1 MQRIE
6 QKTGGVELNLSTFKK
21 GGVHPPEMKEYA
33 DSKSLE
39 RLPIPSELI
48 VSMSQHLG
56 APAKALKAKGEHVEK
71 GEKIAQASSFIS
83 ADVHSPVSG
92 TIKDIRKVTMA
103 NSVVCDAFVIEPDEQ
118 QPELFNKRID
128 YKDLSRE
135 KLLDEIKD
143 KGIVGLGGA
152 TFPLHVKISIP
163 AGRKVDALV
172 INGVECE
179 PYLTADHRLMLERTK
194 EILEGIMICNRI
206 VEPARTIIGIEE
218 NKKDAALALER
229 EIELRS
235 LPIEVCLLRMK
246 YPQGDEKQLIKAT
259 IGREIPS
266 GKLPLDVGAVVVNIG
281 TTHAVYEAIAYGKP
295 LYERVVTIT
304 GDCIARPCNVIAP
317 IGTKVCDL
325 VSFAGGFSNE
335 PDKLVS
341 GGPMMGFSFYDEDTP
356 IAKGTSGILAIKDRK
371 DYRKS
376 ACLNC
381 GRCVAACPIGL
392 VPTRLYSLITNA
404 RYDEA
409 MSNHLMDCKEC
420 GCCSFS
426 CPAHLD
432 LVQAMKFGK
441 RMGRKK

>member
-1 MQRIE
+1 M
-6 QKTGGVELNLSTFKK
+6 
-21 GGVHPPEMKEYA
+21 HPPERKEYA
-33 DSKSLE
+33 NSKALV
-39 RLPIPSELI
+39 RLPIPSELV

-56 APAKALKAKGEHVEK
+56 APAKPIKEKGDHVEK
-71 GEKIAQASSFIS
+71 GEKIALASSFIS

-103 NSVVCDAFVIEPDEQ
+103 NSVTCDAFVIEPDPQ
-118 QPELFNKRID
+118 QPEAFTKKVD
-128 YKDLSRE
+128 YQDYSKE
-135 KLLDEIKD
+135 KLLEEIKD

-152 TFPLHVKISIP
+152 TFPLHVKITIP

-194 EILEGIMICNRI
+194 EVLEGIMICNRI
-206 VEPARTIIGIEE
+206 LNPARTVIGIEE
-218 NKKDAALALER
+218 NKKDAALALEK

-246 YPQGDEKQLIKAT
+246 YPQGDEKQLINAT

-266 GKLPLDVGAVVVNIG
+266 GKLPLDVGAVVVNVG
-281 TTHAVYEAIAYGKP
+281 TTYAVYEALAYGKP
-295 LYERVVTIT
+295 LYERIVTVT
-304 GDCIARPCNVIAP
+304 GDCIAQPCNVIAP
-317 IGTKVCDL
+317 IGAKVKDL
-325 VSFAGGFSNE
+325 IAFAGGFSKE

-341 GGPMMGFSFYDEDTP
+341 GGPMMGFAFYDEETP
-356 IAKGTSGILAIKDRK
+356 IAKGTSGILAITDEK

-381 GRCVAACPIGL
+381 GKCVAACPIGL
-392 VPTRLYSLITNA
+392 VPTKLYSLITHA
-404 RYDEA
+404 RYEEA
-409 MSNHLMDCKEC
+409 MANHLMDCKEC

-432 LVQAMKFGK
+432 LVHAMKFGK

>member
-1 MQRIE
+1 
-6 QKTGGVELNLSTFKK
+6 
-21 GGVHPPEMKEYA
+21 VHPPERKEYA
-33 DSKSLE
+33 NSKALV
-39 RLPIPSELI
+39 RLPIPSELV

-56 APAKALKAKGEHVEK
+56 APAKPIKEKGDHVEK
-71 GEKIAQASSFIS
+71 GEKIALASSFIS

-103 NSVVCDAFVIEPDEQ
+103 NSVTCDAFVIEPDPQ
-118 QPELFNKRID
+118 QPEAFTKKVD
-128 YKDLSRE
+128 YQDYSKE
-135 KLLDEIKD
+135 KLLEEIKD

-152 TFPLHVKISIP
+152 TFPLHVKITIP

-194 EILEGIMICNRI
+194 EVLEGIMICNRI
-206 VEPARTIIGIEE
+206 LNPARTIIGIEE
-218 NKKDAALALER
+218 NKKDAALALEK

-246 YPQGDEKQLIKAT
+246 YPQGDEKQLINAT

-266 GKLPLDVGAVVVNIG
+266 GKLPLDVGAVVVNVG
-281 TTHAVYEAIAYGKP
+281 TTYAVYEALAYGKP
-295 LYERVVTIT
+295 LYERIVTVT
-304 GDCIARPCNVIAP
+304 GDCIAQPCNVIAP
-317 IGTKVCDL
+317 IGAKVKDL
-325 VSFAGGFSNE
+325 IAFAGGFSKE

-341 GGPMMGFSFYDEDTP
+341 GGPMMGFAFYDEETP
-356 IAKGTSGILAIKDRK
+356 IAKGTSGILAITDEK

-381 GRCVAACPIGL
+381 GKCVAACPIGL
-392 VPTRLYSLITNA
+392 VPTKLYSLITHA
-404 RYDEA
+404 RYEEA
-409 MSNHLMDCKEC
+409 MANHLMDCKEC

-432 LVQAMKFGK
+432 LVHAMKFGK

>member
-1 MQRIE
+1 M
-6 QKTGGVELNLSTFKK
+6 NLSTFRK
-21 GGVHPPEMKEYA
+21 GGVYPPERKEYA
-33 DSKSLE
+33 NSKALV
-39 RLPIPSELI
+39 RLPIPSELV

-56 APAKALKAKGEHVEK
+56 APAKPIKEKGDHVEK
-71 GEKIAQASSFIS
+71 GEKIALASSFIS

-103 NSVVCDAFVIEPDEQ
+103 NSVTCDAFVIELDPQ
-118 QPELFNKRID
+118 QPEAFTKKVD
-128 YKDLSRE
+128 YQDYSKE
-135 KLLDEIKD
+135 KLLEEIKD

-152 TFPLHVKISIP
+152 TFPLHVKITIP

-194 EILEGIMICNRI
+194 EVLEGIMICNRI
-206 VEPARTIIGIEE
+206 LNPARTIIGIEE
-218 NKKDAALALER
+218 NKKDAALALEK

-246 YPQGDEKQLIKAT
+246 YPQGDEKQLINAT

-266 GKLPLDVGAVVVNIG
+266 GKLPLDVGAVVVNVG
-281 TTHAVYEAIAYGKP
+281 TTYAVYEALAYGKP
-295 LYERVVTIT
+295 LYERIVTVT
-304 GDCIARPCNVIAP
+304 GDCIAQPCNVIAP
-317 IGTKVCDL
+317 IGAKVKDL
-325 VSFAGGFSNE
+325 IAFAGGFSKE

-341 GGPMMGFSFYDEDTP
+341 GGPMMGFAFYDEETP
-356 IAKGTSGILAIKDRK
+356 IAKGTSGILAITDEK

-381 GRCVAACPIGL
+381 GKCVAACPIGL
-392 VPTRLYSLITNA
+392 VPTKLYSLITHA
-404 RYDEA
+404 RYEEA
-409 MSNHLMDCKEC
+409 MANHLMDCKEC

-432 LVQAMKFGK
+432 LVHAMKFGK

>member
-1 MQRIE
+1 M
-6 QKTGGVELNLSTFKK
+6 
-21 GGVHPPEMKEYA
+21 HPPERKEYA
-33 DSKSLE
+33 NSKALV
-39 RLPIPSELI
+39 RLPIPSELV

-56 APAKALKAKGEHVEK
+56 APAKPIKEKGDHVEK
-71 GEKIAQASSFIS
+71 GEKIALASSFIS

-103 NSVVCDAFVIEPDEQ
+103 NSVTCDAFVIEPDPQ
-118 QPELFNKRID
+118 QSEAFTKKVD
-128 YKDLSRE
+128 YQDYSKE
-135 KLLDEIKD
+135 KLLEEIKD

-152 TFPLHVKISIP
+152 TFPLHVKITIP

-194 EILEGIMICNRI
+194 EVLEGIMICNRI
-206 VEPARTIIGIEE
+206 LNPARTIIGIEE
-218 NKKDAALALER
+218 NKKDAALALEK

-246 YPQGDEKQLIKAT
+246 YPQGDEKQLINAT

-266 GKLPLDVGAVVVNIG
+266 GKLPLDVGAVVVNVG
-281 TTHAVYEAIAYGKP
+281 TTYAVYEALAYGKP
-295 LYERVVTIT
+295 LYERIVTVT
-304 GDCIARPCNVIAP
+304 GDCIAQPCNVIAP
-317 IGTKVCDL
+317 IGAKVKDL
-325 VSFAGGFSNE
+325 IAFAGGFSKE

-341 GGPMMGFSFYDEDTP
+341 GGPMMGFAFYDEETP
-356 IAKGTSGILAIKDRK
+356 IAKGTSGILAITDEK

-381 GRCVAACPIGL
+381 GKCVAACPIGL
-392 VPTRLYSLITNA
+392 VPTKLYSLITHA
-404 RYDEA
+404 RYEEA
-409 MSNHLMDCKEC
+409 MANHLMDCKEC

-432 LVQAMKFGK
+432 LVHAMKFGK

>member
-1 MQRIE
+1 M
-6 QKTGGVELNLSTFKK
+6 NLSTFRK
-21 GGVHPPEMKEYA
+21 GGVHPPERKEYA
-33 DSKSLE
+33 NSKALV
-39 RLPIPSELI
+39 RLPIPSELV

-56 APAKALKAKGEHVEK
+56 APAKPIKEKGDHVEK
-71 GEKIAQASSFIS
+71 GEKIALASSFIS

-103 NSVVCDAFVIEPDEQ
+103 NSVTCDAFVIEPDPQ
-118 QPELFNKRID
+118 QPEAFTKKVD
-128 YKDLSRE
+128 YQDYSKE
-135 KLLDEIKD
+135 KLLEEIKD

-152 TFPLHVKISIP
+152 TFPLHVKITIP

-194 EILEGIMICNRI
+194 EVLEGIMICNRI
-206 VEPARTIIGIEE
+206 LNPARTIIGIEE
-218 NKKDAALALER
+218 NKKDAALALEK

-246 YPQGDEKQLIKAT
+246 YPQGDEKQLINAT

-266 GKLPLDVGAVVVNIG
+266 GKLPLDVGAVVVNVG
-281 TTHAVYEAIAYGKP
+281 TTYAVYEALAYGKP
-295 LYERVVTIT
+295 LYERIVTVT
-304 GDCIARPCNVIAP
+304 GDCIAQPCNVIAP
-317 IGTKVCDL
+317 IGANVKDL
-325 VSFAGGFSNE
+325 IAFAGGFSKE

-341 GGPMMGFSFYDEDTP
+341 GGPMMGFSFYDEETP
-356 IAKGTSGILAIKDRK
+356 IAKGTSGILAITDEK

-381 GRCVAACPIGL
+381 GKCVAACPIGL
-392 VPTRLYSLITNA
+392 VPTKLYSLITHA
-404 RYDEA
+404 RYEEA
-409 MSNHLMDCKEC
+409 MANHLMDCKEC

-432 LVQAMKFGK
+432 LVHAMKFGK

>member
-1 MQRIE
+1 M
-6 QKTGGVELNLSTFKK
+6 NLSTFRK
-21 GGVHPPEMKEYA
+21 GGVHPPERKEYA
-33 DSKSLE
+33 NSKALV
-39 RLPIPSELI
+39 RLPIPSELV

-56 APAKALKAKGEHVEK
+56 APAKPIKEKGDHVEK
-71 GEKIAQASSFIS
+71 GEKIALASSFIS

-103 NSVVCDAFVIEPDEQ
+103 NSVTCDAFVIEPDLQ
-118 QPELFNKRID
+118 QPEAFTKKVD
-128 YKDLSRE
+128 YQDYSKE
-135 KLLDEIKD
+135 KLLEEIKD

-152 TFPLHVKISIP
+152 TFPLHVKITIP

-194 EILEGIMICNRI
+194 EVLEGIMICNRI
-206 VEPARTIIGIEE
+206 LNPARTIIGIEE
-218 NKKDAALALER
+218 NKKDAALALEK

-246 YPQGDEKQLIKAT
+246 YPQGDEKQLINAT

-266 GKLPLDVGAVVVNIG
+266 GKLPLDVGAVVVNVG
-281 TTHAVYEAIAYGKP
+281 TTYAVYEALAYGKP
-295 LYERVVTIT
+295 LYERIVTVT
-304 GDCIARPCNVIAP
+304 GDCIAQPCNVIAP
-317 IGTKVCDL
+317 IGAKVKNL
-325 VSFAGGFSNE
+325 IAFAGGFSKE

-341 GGPMMGFSFYDEDTP
+341 GGPMMGFAFYDEETP
-356 IAKGTSGILAIKDRK
+356 IAKGTSGILAITDEK

-381 GRCVAACPIGL
+381 GKCVAACPIGL
-392 VPTRLYSLITNA
+392 VPTKLYSLITHA
-404 RYDEA
+404 RYEEA
-409 MSNHLMDCKEC
+409 MANHLMDCKEC

-432 LVQAMKFGK
+432 LVHAMKFGK

>member
-1 MQRIE
+1 M
-6 QKTGGVELNLSTFKK
+6 
-21 GGVHPPEMKEYA
+21 HPPERKEYA
-33 DSKSLE
+33 NSKALV
-39 RLPIPSELI
+39 RLPIPSELV

-56 APAKALKAKGEHVEK
+56 APAKPIKEKGDHVEK
-71 GEKIAQASSFIS
+71 GEKIALASSFIS

-103 NSVVCDAFVIEPDEQ
+103 NSVTCDAFVIEPDPQ
-118 QPELFNKRID
+118 QPEAFTKKVD
-128 YKDLSRE
+128 YQDYSKE
-135 KLLDEIKD
+135 NLLEEIKD

-152 TFPLHVKISIP
+152 TFPLHVKITIP

-194 EILEGIMICNRI
+194 EVLEGIMICNRI
-206 VEPARTIIGIEE
+206 LNPARTIIGIEE
-218 NKKDAALALER
+218 NKKDAALALEK

-246 YPQGDEKQLIKAT
+246 YPQGDEKQLINAT

-266 GKLPLDVGAVVVNIG
+266 GKLPLDVGAVVVNVG
-281 TTHAVYEAIAYGKP
+281 TTYAVYEALAYGKP
-295 LYERVVTIT
+295 LYERIVTVT
-304 GDCIARPCNVIAP
+304 GDCIAQPCNVIAP
-317 IGTKVCDL
+317 IGAKVKDL
-325 VSFAGGFSNE
+325 IAFAGGFSKE

-341 GGPMMGFSFYDEDTP
+341 GGPMMGFAFYDEETP
-356 IAKGTSGILAIKDRK
+356 IAKGTSGILAITDEK

-381 GRCVAACPIGL
+381 GKCVAACPIGL
-392 VPTRLYSLITNA
+392 VPTKLYSLITHA
-404 RYDEA
+404 RYEETMA
-409 MSNHLMDCKEC
+409 NHLMDCKEC

-432 LVQAMKFGK
+432 LVHAMKFGK

>member
-1 MQRIE
+1 M
-6 QKTGGVELNLSTFKK
+6 
-21 GGVHPPEMKEYA
+21 HPPERKEYA
-33 DSKSLE
+33 NSKALV
-39 RLPIPSELI
+39 RLPIPSELV

-56 APAKALKAKGEHVEK
+56 APAKPIKEKGDHVEK
-71 GEKIAQASSFIS
+71 GEKIALASSFIS

-103 NSVVCDAFVIEPDEQ
+103 NSVTCDAFVIEPDPQ
-118 QPELFNKRID
+118 QPEAFTKKVD
-128 YKDLSRE
+128 YQDYSKE
-135 KLLDEIKD
+135 KLLEEIKD

-152 TFPLHVKISIP
+152 TFPLHVKITIP

-194 EILEGIMICNRI
+194 EVLEGIMICNRI
-206 VEPARTIIGIEE
+206 LNPARTIIGIEE
-218 NKKDAALALER
+218 NKKDAALALEK

-246 YPQGDEKQLIKAT
+246 YPQGDEKQLINAT

-266 GKLPLDVGAVVVNIG
+266 GKLPLDVGAVVVNVG
-281 TTHAVYEAIAYGKP
+281 TTYAVYEALAYGKP
-295 LYERVVTIT
+295 LYERIVTVT
-304 GDCIARPCNVIAP
+304 GDCIAQPCNVIAP
-317 IGTKVCDL
+317 IGANVKDL
-325 VSFAGGFSNE
+325 IAFAGGFSKE

-341 GGPMMGFSFYDEDTP
+341 GGPMMGFSFYDEETP
-356 IAKGTSGILAIKDRK
+356 IAKGTSGILAITDEK

-381 GRCVAACPIGL
+381 GKCVAACPIGL
-392 VPTRLYSLITNA
+392 VPTKLYSLITHA
-404 RYDEA
+404 RYEEA
-409 MSNHLMDCKEC
+409 MANHLMDCKEC

-432 LVQAMKFGK
+432 LVHAMKFGK

>member
-1 MQRIE
+1 M
-6 QKTGGVELNLSTFKK
+6 
-21 GGVHPPEMKEYA
+21 HPPERKEYA
-33 DSKSLE
+33 NSKALV
-39 RLPIPSELI
+39 RLPIPSELV

-56 APAKALKAKGEHVEK
+56 APAKPIKEKGDHVEK
-71 GEKIAQASSFIS
+71 GEKIALASSFIS

-103 NSVVCDAFVIEPDEQ
+103 NSVTCDAFVIEPDPQ
-118 QPELFNKRID
+118 QHEAFTKKVD
-128 YKDLSRE
+128 YQDYSKE
-135 KLLDEIKD
+135 KLLEEIKD

-152 TFPLHVKISIP
+152 TFPLHVKITIP

-194 EILEGIMICNRI
+194 EVLEGIMICNRI
-206 VEPARTIIGIEE
+206 LNPARTIIGIEE
-218 NKKDAALALER
+218 NKKDAALALEK

-246 YPQGDEKQLIKAT
+246 YPQGDEKQLINAT

-266 GKLPLDVGAVVVNIG
+266 GKLPLDVGAVVVNVG
-281 TTHAVYEAIAYGKP
+281 TTYAVYEALAYGKP
-295 LYERVVTIT
+295 LYERIVTVT
-304 GDCIARPCNVIAP
+304 GDCIAQPCNVIAP
-317 IGTKVCDL
+317 IGAKVKDL
-325 VSFAGGFSNE
+325 IAFAGGFSKE

-341 GGPMMGFSFYDEDTP
+341 GGPMMGFAFYDEETP
-356 IAKGTSGILAIKDRK
+356 IAKGTSGILAITDEK

-381 GRCVAACPIGL
+381 GKCVAACPIGL
-392 VPTRLYSLITNA
+392 VPTKLYSLITHA
-404 RYDEA
+404 RYEEA
-409 MSNHLMDCKEC
+409 MANHLMDCKEC

-432 LVQAMKFGK
+432 LVHAMKFGK

>member
-1 MQRIE
+1 M
-6 QKTGGVELNLSTFKK
+6 
-21 GGVHPPEMKEYA
+21 HPPERKEYA
-33 DSKSLE
+33 NSKALV
-39 RLPIPSELI
+39 RLPIPSELV

-56 APAKALKAKGEHVEK
+56 APAKPIKEKGDHVEK
-71 GEKIAQASSFIS
+71 GEKIALASSFIS
-83 ADVHSPVSG
+83 ADIHSPVSG

-103 NSVVCDAFVIEPDEQ
+103 NSVICDAFVIEPDPQ
-118 QPELFNKRID
+118 QPEAFTKKVD
-128 YKDLSRE
+128 YQDYSKE
-135 KLLDEIKD
+135 KLLEEIKD

-152 TFPLHVKISIP
+152 TFPLHVKITIP

-194 EILEGIMICNRI
+194 EVLEGIMICNRI
-206 VEPARTIIGIEE
+206 LNPARTIIGIEE
-218 NKKDAALALER
+218 NKKDAALALEK

-246 YPQGDEKQLIKAT
+246 YPQGDEKQLINAT

-266 GKLPLDVGAVVVNIG
+266 GKLPLDVGAVVVNVG
-281 TTHAVYEAIAYGKP
+281 TTYAVYEALAYGKP
-295 LYERVVTIT
+295 LYERIVTVT
-304 GDCIARPCNVIAP
+304 GDCIAQPCNVIAP
-317 IGTKVCDL
+317 IGAKVKDL
-325 VSFAGGFSNE
+325 IAFAGGFSKE

-341 GGPMMGFSFYDEDTP
+341 GGPMMGFAFYDEETP
-356 IAKGTSGILAIKDRK
+356 IAKGTSGILAITDEK

-381 GRCVAACPIGL
+381 GKCVAACPIGL
-392 VPTRLYSLITNA
+392 VPTKLYSLITHA
-404 RYDEA
+404 RYEEA
-409 MSNHLMDCKEC
+409 MANHLMDCKEC

-432 LVQAMKFGK
+432 LVHAMKFGK

>member
-1 MQRIE
+1 M
-6 QKTGGVELNLSTFKK
+6 
-21 GGVHPPEMKEYA
+21 HPPERKEYA
-33 DSKSLE
+33 NSKALV
-39 RLPIPSELI
+39 RLPIPSELV

-56 APAKALKAKGEHVEK
+56 APAKPIKEKGDHVEK
-71 GEKIAQASSFIS
+71 GEKIALASSFIS

-103 NSVVCDAFVIEPDEQ
+103 NSVTCDAFVIEPDPQ
-118 QPELFNKRID
+118 QPEAFTKKVD
-128 YKDLSRE
+128 YQDYSKE
-135 KLLDEIKD
+135 KLLEEIKD

-152 TFPLHVKISIP
+152 TFPLHVKITIP

-194 EILEGIMICNRI
+194 EVLEGIMICNRI
-206 VEPARTIIGIEE
+206 LNPARTIIGIEE
-218 NKKDAALALER
+218 NKKDAALALEK

-246 YPQGDEKQLIKAT
+246 YPQGDEKQLINAT

-266 GKLPLDVGAVVVNIG
+266 GKLPLDVGAVVVNVG
-281 TTHAVYEAIAYGKP
+281 TTYAVYEALAYGKP
-295 LYERVVTIT
+295 LYERIVTVT
-304 GDCIARPCNVIAP
+304 GDCIAKPCNVIAP
-317 IGTKVCDL
+317 IGAKVKDL
-325 VSFAGGFSNE
+325 IAFAGGFSKE

-341 GGPMMGFSFYDEDTP
+341 GGPMMGFAFYDEETP
-356 IAKGTSGILAIKDRK
+356 IAKGTSGILAITDEK

-381 GRCVAACPIGL
+381 GKCVAACPIGL
-392 VPTRLYSLITNA
+392 VPTKLYSLITHA
-404 RYDEA
+404 RYEEA
-409 MSNHLMDCKEC
+409 MANHLMDCKEC

-432 LVQAMKFGK
+432 LVHAMKFGK

>member
-1 MQRIE
+1 M
-6 QKTGGVELNLSTFKK
+6 NLSTFRK
-21 GGVHPPEMKEYA
+21 GGVHPPERKECA
-33 DSKSLE
+33 NSKALV
-39 RLPIPSELI
+39 RLPIPSELV

-56 APAKALKAKGEHVEK
+56 APAKPIKEKGDHVEK
-71 GEKIAQASSFIS
+71 GEKIALASSFIS

-103 NSVVCDAFVIEPDEQ
+103 NSVTCDAFVIEPDPQ
-118 QPELFNKRID
+118 QPEAFTKKVD
-128 YKDLSRE
+128 YQDYSKE
-135 KLLDEIKD
+135 KLLEEIKD

-152 TFPLHVKISIP
+152 TFPLHVKITIP

-194 EILEGIMICNRI
+194 EVLEGIMICNRI
-206 VEPARTIIGIEE
+206 LNPARTIIGIEE
-218 NKKDAALALER
+218 NKKDAALALEK

-246 YPQGDEKQLIKAT
+246 YPQGDEKQLINAT

-266 GKLPLDVGAVVVNIG
+266 GKLPLDVGAVVVNVG
-281 TTHAVYEAIAYGKP
+281 TTYAVYEALAYGKP
-295 LYERVVTIT
+295 LYERIVPVT
-304 GDCIARPCNVIAP
+304 GDCIAKPCNVIAP
-317 IGTKVCDL
+317 IGAKVKDL
-325 VSFAGGFSNE
+325 IAFAGGFSKE

-341 GGPMMGFSFYDEDTP
+341 GGPMMGFAFYDEETP
-356 IAKGTSGILAIKDRK
+356 IAKGTSGILAITDEK

-381 GRCVAACPIGL
+381 GKCVAACPIGL
-392 VPTRLYSLITNA
+392 VPTKLYSLITHA
-404 RYDEA
+404 RYEEA
-409 MSNHLMDCKEC
+409 MANHLMDCKEC

-432 LVQAMKFGK
+432 LVHAMKFGK

>member
-1 MQRIE
+1 M
-6 QKTGGVELNLSTFKK
+6 
-21 GGVHPPEMKEYA
+21 HPPERKEYA
-33 DSKSLE
+33 NSKALV
-39 RLPIPSELI
+39 RLPIPSELV

-56 APAKALKAKGEHVEK
+56 APAKPIKEKGDHVEK
-71 GEKIAQASSFIS
+71 GEKIALASSFIS

-103 NSVVCDAFVIEPDEQ
+103 NSVTCDAFVIEPDPQ
-118 QPELFNKRID
+118 QPEAFTKKVD
-128 YKDLSRE
+128 YQDYSKE
-135 KLLDEIKD
+135 KLLEEIKD

-152 TFPLHVKISIP
+152 TFPLHVKITIP

-194 EILEGIMICNRI
+194 EVLEGIMICNRI
-206 VEPARTIIGIEE
+206 LNPARTIIGIEE
-218 NKKDAALALER
+218 NKKDAALALEK

-246 YPQGDEKQLIKAT
+246 YPQGDEKQLINAT

-266 GKLPLDVGAVVVNIG
+266 GKLPLDVGAVVVNVG
-281 TTHAVYEAIAYGKP
+281 TTYAVYEALAYGKP
-295 LYERVVTIT
+295 LYERIVTVT
-304 GDCIARPCNVIAP
+304 GDCIAKPCNVIAP
-317 IGTKVCDL
+317 IGAKVKNL
-325 VSFAGGFSNE
+325 IAFAGGFSKE

-341 GGPMMGFSFYDEDTP
+341 GGPMMGFAFYDEETP
-356 IAKGTSGILAIKDRK
+356 IAKGTSGILAITDEK

-381 GRCVAACPIGL
+381 GKCVAACPIGL
-392 VPTRLYSLITNA
+392 VPTKLYSLITHA
-404 RYDEA
+404 RYEEA
-409 MSNHLMDCKEC
+409 MANHLMDCKEC

-432 LVQAMKFGK
+432 LVHAMKFGK

>member
-1 MQRIE
+1 M
-6 QKTGGVELNLSTFKK
+6 
-21 GGVHPPEMKEYA
+21 HPPERKECA
-33 DSKSLE
+33 NSKALV
-39 RLPIPSELI
+39 RLPIPSELV

-56 APAKALKAKGEHVEK
+56 APAKPIKEKGDHVEK
-71 GEKIAQASSFIS
+71 GEKIALASSFIS

-103 NSVVCDAFVIEPDEQ
+103 NSVTCDAFVIEPDLQ
-118 QPELFNKRID
+118 QPEAFTKKVD
-128 YKDLSRE
+128 YQDYSKE
-135 KLLDEIKD
+135 KLLEEIKD

-152 TFPLHVKISIP
+152 TFPLHVKITIP

-194 EILEGIMICNRI
+194 EVLEGIMICNRI
-206 VEPARTIIGIEE
+206 LNPARTIIGIEE
-218 NKKDAALALER
+218 NKKDAALALEK

-246 YPQGDEKQLIKAT
+246 YPQGDEKQLINAT

-266 GKLPLDVGAVVVNIG
+266 GKLPLDVGAVVVNVG
-281 TTHAVYEAIAYGKP
+281 TTYAVYEALAYGKP
-295 LYERVVTIT
+295 LYERIVTVT
-304 GDCIARPCNVIAP
+304 GDCIAQPCNVIAP
-317 IGTKVCDL
+317 IGAKVKDL
-325 VSFAGGFSNE
+325 IAFAGGFSKE

-341 GGPMMGFSFYDEDTP
+341 GGPMMGFAFYDEETP
-356 IAKGTSGILAIKDRK
+356 IAKGTSGILAITDEK

-381 GRCVAACPIGL
+381 GKCVAACPIGL
-392 VPTRLYSLITNA
+392 VPTKLYSLITHA
-404 RYDEA
+404 RYEEA
-409 MSNHLMDCKEC
+409 MANHLMDCKEC

-432 LVQAMKFGK
+432 LVHAMKFGK

>member
-1 MQRIE
+1 M
-6 QKTGGVELNLSTFKK
+6 
-21 GGVHPPEMKEYA
+21 HPPERKEYA
-33 DSKSLE
+33 NSKALV
-39 RLPIPSELI
+39 RLPIPSELV

-56 APAKALKAKGEHVEK
+56 APAKPIKEKGDHVEK
-71 GEKIAQASSFIS
+71 GEKIALASSFIS

-103 NSVVCDAFVIEPDEQ
+103 NSVTCDAFVIEPDPQ
-118 QPELFNKRID
+118 QPEAFTKKVD
-128 YKDLSRE
+128 YQDYSKE
-135 KLLDEIKD
+135 KLLEEIKD

-152 TFPLHVKISIP
+152 TFPLHVKITIP

-194 EILEGIMICNRI
+194 EVLEGIMICNRI
-206 VEPARTIIGIEE
+206 LNPARTIIGIEE
-218 NKKDAALALER
+218 NKKDAALALEK

-235 LPIEVCLLRMK
+235 LTIEVCLLRMK
-246 YPQGDEKQLIKAT
+246 YPQGDEKQLINAT

-266 GKLPLDVGAVVVNIG
+266 GKLPLDVGAVVVNVG
-281 TTHAVYEAIAYGKP
+281 TTYAVYEALAYGKP
-295 LYERVVTIT
+295 LYERIVTVT
-304 GDCIARPCNVIAP
+304 GDCIAQPCNVIAP
-317 IGTKVCDL
+317 IGAKVKDL
-325 VSFAGGFSNE
+325 IAFAGGFSKE

-341 GGPMMGFSFYDEDTP
+341 GGPMMGFAFYDEETP
-356 IAKGTSGILAIKDRK
+356 IAKGTSGILAITDEK

-381 GRCVAACPIGL
+381 GKCVAACPIGL
-392 VPTRLYSLITNA
+392 VPTKLYSLITHA
-404 RYDEA
+404 RYEEA
-409 MSNHLMDCKEC
+409 MANHLMDCKEC

-432 LVQAMKFGK
+432 LVHAMKFGK

>member
-1 MQRIE
+1 M
-6 QKTGGVELNLSTFKK
+6 NLSTFRK
-21 GGVHPPEMKEYA
+21 GGVHPPERKEYA
-33 DSKSLE
+33 NSKALV
-39 RLPIPSELI
+39 RLPIPSELV

-56 APAKALKAKGEHVEK
+56 APAKPIKEKGDHVEK
-71 GEKIAQASSFIS
+71 GEKIALASSFIS

-103 NSVVCDAFVIEPDEQ
+103 NSVTCDAFVIEPDPQ
-118 QPELFNKRID
+118 QPEAFTKKVD
-128 YKDLSRE
+128 YQDYSKE
-135 KLLDEIKD
+135 KLLEEIKD

-152 TFPLHVKISIP
+152 TFPLHVKITIP

-194 EILEGIMICNRI
+194 EVLEGIMICNRI
-206 VEPARTIIGIEE
+206 LNPARTIIGIEE
-218 NKKDAALALER
+218 NKKDAALALEK

-246 YPQGDEKQLIKAT
+246 YPQGDEKQLINAT

-266 GKLPLDVGAVVVNIG
+266 GKLPLDVGAVVVNVG
-281 TTHAVYEAIAYGKP
+281 TTYAVYEALAYGKP
-295 LYERVVTIT
+295 LYERIVTVT
-304 GDCIARPCNVIAP
+304 GDCIAQPCNVIAP
-317 IGTKVCDL
+317 IGAKVKDL
-325 VSFAGGFSNE
+325 IAFAGGFSKE

-341 GGPMMGFSFYDEDTP
+341 GGPMMGFSFYDEETP
-356 IAKGTSGILAIKDRK
+356 IAKGTSGILAITDEK

-381 GRCVAACPIGL
+381 GKCVAACPIGL
-392 VPTRLYSLITNA
+392 VPTKLYSLITHA
-404 RYDEA
+404 RYEEA
-409 MSNHLMDCKEC
+409 MANHLMDCKEC

-432 LVQAMKFGK
+432 LVHAMKFGK

>member
-1 MQRIE
+1 M
-6 QKTGGVELNLSTFKK
+6 
-21 GGVHPPEMKEYA
+21 HPPERKEYA
-33 DSKSLE
+33 NSKALV
-39 RLPIPSELI
+39 RLPIPSELV

-56 APAKALKAKGEHVEK
+56 APAKPIKEKGDHVEK
-71 GEKIAQASSFIS
+71 GEKIALASSFIS

-103 NSVVCDAFVIEPDEQ
+103 NSVTCDAFVIEPDPQ
-118 QPELFNKRID
+118 QPEAFTKKVD
-128 YKDLSRE
+128 YQDYSKE
-135 KLLDEIKD
+135 KLLEEIKD

-152 TFPLHVKISIP
+152 TFPLHVKITIP

-194 EILEGIMICNRI
+194 EVLEGIMICNRI
-206 VEPARTIIGIEE
+206 LNPARTIIGIEE
-218 NKKDAALALER
+218 NKKDAALVLEK

-246 YPQGDEKQLIKAT
+246 YPQGDEKQLINAT

-266 GKLPLDVGAVVVNIG
+266 GKLPLDVGAVVVNVG
-281 TTHAVYEAIAYGKP
+281 TTYAVYEALAYGKP
-295 LYERVVTIT
+295 LYERIVTVT
-304 GDCIARPCNVIAP
+304 GDCIAQPCNVIAP
-317 IGTKVCDL
+317 IGAKVKNL
-325 VSFAGGFSNE
+325 IAFAGGFSKE

-341 GGPMMGFSFYDEDTP
+341 GGPMMGFAFYDEETP
-356 IAKGTSGILAIKDRK
+356 IAKGTSGILAITDEK

-381 GRCVAACPIGL
+381 GKCVAACPIGL
-392 VPTRLYSLITNA
+392 VPTKLYSLITHA
-404 RYDEA
+404 RYEEA
-409 MSNHLMDCKEC
+409 MANHLMDCKEC

-432 LVQAMKFGK
+432 LVHAMKFGK

>member
-1 MQRIE
+1 M
-6 QKTGGVELNLSTFKK
+6 NLSTFRK
-21 GGVHPPEMKEYA
+21 GGVHPPERKEYA
-33 DSKSLE
+33 NSKALV
-39 RLPIPSELI
+39 RPPIPSELV

-56 APAKALKAKGEHVEK
+56 APAKPIKEKGDHVEK
-71 GEKIAQASSFIS
+71 GEKIALASSFIS

-103 NSVVCDAFVIEPDEQ
+103 NSVTCDAFVIEPDPQ
-118 QPELFNKRID
+118 QPEAFTKKVD
-128 YKDLSRE
+128 YQDYSKE
-135 KLLDEIKD
+135 KLLEEIKD

-152 TFPLHVKISIP
+152 TFPLHVKITIP

-194 EILEGIMICNRI
+194 EVLEGIMICNRI
-206 VEPARTIIGIEE
+206 LNPARTIIGIEE
-218 NKKDAALALER
+218 NKKDAALALEK

-246 YPQGDEKQLIKAT
+246 YPQGDEKQLINAP

-266 GKLPLDVGAVVVNIG
+266 GKLPLDVGAVVVNVG
-281 TTHAVYEAIAYGKP
+281 TTYAVYEALAYGKP
-295 LYERVVTIT
+295 LYERIVTVT
-304 GDCIARPCNVIAP
+304 GDCIAQPCNVIAP
-317 IGTKVCDL
+317 IGAKVKDL
-325 VSFAGGFSNE
+325 IAFAGGFSKE

-341 GGPMMGFSFYDEDTP
+341 GGPMMGFAFYDEETP
-356 IAKGTSGILAIKDRK
+356 IAKGTSGILAITDEK

-381 GRCVAACPIGL
+381 GKCVAACPIGL
-392 VPTRLYSLITNA
+392 VPTKLYSLITHA
-404 RYDEA
+404 RYEEA
-409 MSNHLMDCKEC
+409 MANHLMDCKEC

-432 LVQAMKFGK
+432 LVPAMKFGK
-441 RMGRKK
+441 RLGRKK

>member
-1 MQRIE
+1 M
-6 QKTGGVELNLSTFKK
+6 
-21 GGVHPPEMKEYA
+21 HPPERKEYA
-33 DSKSLE
+33 NSKALV
-39 RLPIPSELI
+39 RLPIPSELV

-56 APAKALKAKGEHVEK
+56 APAKPIKEKGDHVEK
-71 GEKIAQASSFIS
+71 GEKIALASSFIS

-103 NSVVCDAFVIEPDEQ
+103 NSVTCDAFVIEPDPQ
-118 QPELFNKRID
+118 QPEAFTKKVD
-128 YKDLSRE
+128 YQDYSKE
-135 KLLDEIKD
+135 KLLEEIKD

-152 TFPLHVKISIP
+152 TFPLHVKITIP

-194 EILEGIMICNRI
+194 EVLEGIMICNRI
-206 VEPARTIIGIEE
+206 LNPARTIIGIEE
-218 NKKDAALALER
+218 NKKDAALALEK

-246 YPQGDEKQLIKAT
+246 YPQGDEKQLINAT

-266 GKLPLDVGAVVVNIG
+266 GKLPLDVGAVVVNVG
-281 TTHAVYEAIAYGKP
+281 TTYAVYEALAYGKP
-295 LYERVVTIT
+295 LYERIVTVT
-304 GDCIARPCNVIAP
+304 GDCIAQPCNVIAP
-317 IGTKVCDL
+317 IGAKVKDL
-325 VSFAGGFSNE
+325 IAFAGGFSKE

-341 GGPMMGFSFYDEDTP
+341 GGPMMGFAFYDEETP
-356 IAKGTSGILAIKDRK
+356 IAKGTSGILAITDEK

-381 GRCVAACPIGL
+381 GKCVAACPIGL
-392 VPTRLYSLITNA
+392 VPTNLYSLITHA
-404 RYDEA
+404 RYEEA
-409 MSNHLMDCKEC
+409 MANHLMDCKEC

-432 LVQAMKFGK
+432 LVHAMKFGK

>member
-1 MQRIE
+1 M
-6 QKTGGVELNLSTFKK
+6 
-21 GGVHPPEMKEYA
+21 HPPERKEYA
-33 DSKSLE
+33 NSKALV
-39 RLPIPSELI
+39 RLPIPSELV

-56 APAKALKAKGEHVEK
+56 APAKPIKEKGDHVEK
-71 GEKIAQASSFIS
+71 GEKIALASSFIS

-103 NSVVCDAFVIEPDEQ
+103 NSVTCDAFVIEPDPQ
-118 QPELFNKRID
+118 QPEAFTKKVD
-128 YKDLSRE
+128 YQDYSKE
-135 KLLDEIKD
+135 KLLEEIKD

-152 TFPLHVKISIP
+152 TFPLHVKITIP

-194 EILEGIMICNRI
+194 EVLEGIMICNRI
-206 VEPARTIIGIEE
+206 LNPARTIIGIEE
-218 NKKDAALALER
+218 NKKDAALALEK

-246 YPQGDEKQLIKAT
+246 YPQGDEKQLINAT

-266 GKLPLDVGAVVVNIG
+266 GKLPLDVGAVVVNVG
-281 TTHAVYEAIAYGKP
+281 TTYAVYEALAYGKP
-295 LYERVVTIT
+295 LYERIVTVT
-304 GDCIARPCNVIAP
+304 GDCIAQPCNVIAP
-317 IGTKVCDL
+317 IGAKVKDL
-325 VSFAGGFSNE
+325 IAFAGGFSKE

-341 GGPMMGFSFYDEDTP
+341 GGPMMGFSFYDEETP
-356 IAKGTSGILAIKDRK
+356 IAKGTSGILAITDEK

-381 GRCVAACPIGL
+381 GKCVAACPIGL
-392 VPTRLYSLITNA
+392 VPTKLYSLITHA
-404 RYDEA
+404 RYEEA
-409 MSNHLMDCKEC
+409 MANHLMDCKEC

-432 LVQAMKFGK
+432 LVHAMKFGK

>member
-1 MQRIE
+1 M
-6 QKTGGVELNLSTFKK
+6 
-21 GGVHPPEMKEYA
+21 HPPERKEYA
-33 DSKSLE
+33 NSKALV
-39 RLPIPSELI
+39 RLPIPSELV

-56 APAKALKAKGEHVEK
+56 APAKPIKEKGDHVEK
-71 GEKIAQASSFIS
+71 GEKIALASSFIS

-103 NSVVCDAFVIEPDEQ
+103 NSVTCDAFVIEPDPQ
-118 QPELFNKRID
+118 QPEAFTKKVD
-128 YKDLSRE
+128 YQDYSKE
-135 KLLDEIKD
+135 KLLEEIKD

-152 TFPLHVKISIP
+152 TFPLHVKITIP

-194 EILEGIMICNRI
+194 EVLEGIMICNRI
-206 VEPARTIIGIEE
+206 LNPARTIIGIEE
-218 NKKDAALALER
+218 NKKDAALALEK

-246 YPQGDEKQLIKAT
+246 YPQGDEKQLINAT

-266 GKLPLDVGAVVVNIG
+266 GKLPLDVGAVVVNVG
-281 TTHAVYEAIAYGKP
+281 TTYAVYEALAYGKP
-295 LYERVVTIT
+295 LYERIVTVT
-304 GDCIARPCNVIAP
+304 GDCIAQPRNVIAP
-317 IGTKVCDL
+317 IGAKVKDL
-325 VSFAGGFSNE
+325 IAFAGGFSKE

-341 GGPMMGFSFYDEDTP
+341 GGPMMGFAFYDEETP
-356 IAKGTSGILAIKDRK
+356 IAKGTSGILAITDEK

-381 GRCVAACPIGL
+381 GKCVAACPIGL
-392 VPTRLYSLITNA
+392 VPTKLYSLITHA
-404 RYDEA
+404 RYEEA
-409 MSNHLMDCKEC
+409 MANHLMDCKEC

-432 LVQAMKFGK
+432 LVHAMKFGK

>member
-1 MQRIE
+1 M
-6 QKTGGVELNLSTFKK
+6 
-21 GGVHPPEMKEYA
+21 HPPERKEYA
-33 DSKSLE
+33 NSKALV
-39 RLPIPSELI
+39 RLPIPSELV

-56 APAKALKAKGEHVEK
+56 APAKPIKEKGDHVEK
-71 GEKIAQASSFIS
+71 GEKIALASSFIS

-103 NSVVCDAFVIEPDEQ
+103 NSVTCDAFVIEPDPQ
-118 QPELFNKRID
+118 QPEAFTKKVD
-128 YKDLSRE
+128 YQDYSKE
-135 KLLDEIKD
+135 KLLEEIKD

-152 TFPLHVKISIP
+152 TFPLHVKITIP

-194 EILEGIMICNRI
+194 EVLEGIMICNRI
-206 VEPARTIIGIEE
+206 LNPARTIIGIED
-218 NKKDAALALER
+218 NKKDAALALEK

-246 YPQGDEKQLIKAT
+246 YPQGDEKQLINAT

-266 GKLPLDVGAVVVNIG
+266 GKLPLDVGAVVVNVG
-281 TTHAVYEAIAYGKP
+281 TTSAVYAALAYGKP
-295 LYERVVTIT
+295 LYERIVTVT
-304 GDCIARPCNVIAP
+304 GDCIAQPCNVIAP
-317 IGTKVCDL
+317 KGAKVKDL
-325 VSFAGGFSNE
+325 IAFAGGFSKE

-341 GGPMMGFSFYDEDTP
+341 GGPMMGFAFYDEETP
-356 IAKGTSGILAIKDRK
+356 IAKGTSGILAITDEK

-381 GRCVAACPIGL
+381 GKCVAACPIGL
-392 VPTRLYSLITNA
+392 VPTKLYSLITHA
-404 RYDEA
+404 RYEEA
-409 MSNHLMDCKEC
+409 MANHLMDCKEC

-432 LVQAMKFGK
+432 LVHAMKFGK

>member
-1 MQRIE
+1 M
-6 QKTGGVELNLSTFKK
+6 
-21 GGVHPPEMKEYA
+21 HPPERKEYA
-33 DSKSLE
+33 NSKALV
-39 RLPIPSELI
+39 RLPIPSELV

-56 APAKALKAKGEHVEK
+56 APAKPIKEKGDHVEK
-71 GEKIAQASSFIS
+71 GEKIALASSFIS

-103 NSVVCDAFVIEPDEQ
+103 NSVTCDAFVIEPDPQ
-118 QPELFNKRID
+118 KPEAFTKKVD
-128 YKDLSRE
+128 YQDYSKE
-135 KLLDEIKD
+135 KLLEEIKD

-152 TFPLHVKISIP
+152 TFPLHVKITIP

-194 EILEGIMICNRI
+194 EVLEGIMICNRI
-206 VEPARTIIGIEE
+206 LNPARTIIGIEE

-246 YPQGDEKQLIKAT
+246 YPQGDEKQLINAT

-266 GKLPLDVGAVVVNIG
+266 GKLPLDVGAVVVNVG
-281 TTHAVYEAIAYGKP
+281 TTYAVYEALAYGKP
-295 LYERVVTIT
+295 LYERIVTVT
-304 GDCIARPCNVIAP
+304 GDCIAQPCNVIAP
-317 IGTKVCDL
+317 IGAKVKDL
-325 VSFAGGFSNE
+325 IAFAGGFSKE

-341 GGPMMGFSFYDEDTP
+341 GGPMMGFAFYDEETP
-356 IAKGTSGILAIKDRK
+356 IAKGTSGILAITDEK

-381 GRCVAACPIGL
+381 GKCVAACPIGL
-392 VPTRLYSLITNA
+392 VPTKLYSLITHA
-404 RYDEA
+404 RYEEA
-409 MSNHLMDCKEC
+409 MANHLMDCKEC

-432 LVQAMKFGK
+432 LVHAMKFGK

>member
-1 MQRIE
+1 M
-6 QKTGGVELNLSTFKK
+6 
-21 GGVHPPEMKEYA
+21 HPPERKEYA
-33 DSKSLE
+33 NSKALV
-39 RLPIPSELI
+39 RLPIPSELV

-56 APAKALKAKGEHVEK
+56 APAKPIKEKGDHVEK
-71 GEKIAQASSFIS
+71 GEKIALASSFIS

-103 NSVVCDAFVIEPDEQ
+103 NSVTCDAFVIEPDPQ
-118 QPELFNKRID
+118 QPEAFTKKVD
-128 YKDLSRE
+128 YQDYSKE
-135 KLLDEIKD
+135 KLLEEIKD

-152 TFPLHVKISIP
+152 TFPLHVKITIP

-194 EILEGIMICNRI
+194 EVLEGIMICNRI
-206 VEPARTIIGIEE
+206 LNPARTIIGIEE
-218 NKKDAALALER
+218 NKKDAALALEK

-246 YPQGDEKQLIKAT
+246 YPQGDEKQLINAT

-266 GKLPLDVGAVVVNIG
+266 GKLPLDVGAVVVNVG
-281 TTHAVYEAIAYGKP
+281 TTYAVYEALAYGKP
-295 LYERVVTIT
+295 LYERIVTVT
-304 GDCIARPCNVIAP
+304 GDCIAQPCNVIAP
-317 IGTKVCDL
+317 IGAKVKDFIA
-325 VSFAGGFSNE
+325 FAGGFSKE

-341 GGPMMGFSFYDEDTP
+341 GGPMMGFAFYDEETP
-356 IAKGTSGILAIKDRK
+356 IAKGTSGILAITDEK

-381 GRCVAACPIGL
+381 GKCVAACPIGL
-392 VPTRLYSLITNA
+392 VPTKLYSLITHA
-404 RYDEA
+404 RYEEA
-409 MSNHLMDCKEC
+409 MANHLMDCKEC

-432 LVQAMKFGK
+432 LVHAMKFGK

>member
-1 MQRIE
+1 M
-6 QKTGGVELNLSTFKK
+6 
-21 GGVHPPEMKEYA
+21 HPPERKEYA
-33 DSKSLE
+33 NSKALV
-39 RLPIPSELI
+39 RLPIPSELV

-56 APAKALKAKGEHVEK
+56 APAKPIKEKGDHVEK
-71 GEKIAQASSFIS
+71 GEKIALASSFIS

-103 NSVVCDAFVIEPDEQ
+103 NSVTCDAFVIEPDPQ
-118 QPELFNKRID
+118 HPEAFTKKVD
-128 YKDLSRE
+128 YQDYSKE
-135 KLLDEIKD
+135 KLLEEIKD

-152 TFPLHVKISIP
+152 TFPLHVKITIP

-194 EILEGIMICNRI
+194 EVLEGIMICNRI
-206 VEPARTIIGIEE
+206 LNPARTIIGIEE
-218 NKKDAALALER
+218 NKKDAALALEK

-246 YPQGDEKQLIKAT
+246 YPQGDEKQLINAT

-266 GKLPLDVGAVVVNIG
+266 GKLPLDVGAVVVNVG
-281 TTHAVYEAIAYGKP
+281 TTYAVYEALAYGKP
-295 LYERVVTIT
+295 LYERIVTVT
-304 GDCIARPCNVIAP
+304 GDCIAQPCNVIAP
-317 IGTKVCDL
+317 IGAKVKDL
-325 VSFAGGFSNE
+325 IAFAGGFSKE

-341 GGPMMGFSFYDEDTP
+341 GGPMMGFAFYDEETP
-356 IAKGTSGILAIKDRK
+356 IAKGTSGILAITDEK

-381 GRCVAACPIGL
+381 GKCVAACPIGL
-392 VPTRLYSLITNA
+392 VPTKLYSLITHA
-404 RYDEA
+404 RYEEA
-409 MSNHLMDCKEC
+409 MANHLMDCKEC

-432 LVQAMKFGK
+432 LVHAMKFGK

>member
-1 MQRIE
+1 M
-6 QKTGGVELNLSTFKK
+6 
-21 GGVHPPEMKEYA
+21 HPPERKEYA
-33 DSKSLE
+33 NSKALV
-39 RLPIPSELI
+39 RLPIPSELV

-56 APAKALKAKGEHVEK
+56 APAKPIKEKGDHVEK
-71 GEKIAQASSFIS
+71 GEKIALASSFIS

-103 NSVVCDAFVIEPDEQ
+103 NSVTCDAFVIEPDPQ
-118 QPELFNKRID
+118 QPEAFTKKVD
-128 YKDLSRE
+128 YQDYSKE
-135 KLLDEIKD
+135 KLLEEIKD

-152 TFPLHVKISIP
+152 TFPLHVKITIP

-194 EILEGIMICNRI
+194 EVLEGIMICNRI
-206 VEPARTIIGIEE
+206 LNPARTIIGIEE
-218 NKKDAALALER
+218 NKKDAALALEK

-246 YPQGDEKQLIKAT
+246 YPQGDEKQLINAT

-266 GKLPLDVGAVVVNIG
+266 GKLPLDVGAVVVNVG
-281 TTHAVYEAIAYGKP
+281 TTYAVYEALAYGKP
-295 LYERVVTIT
+295 LYERIVTVT
-304 GDCIARPCNVIAP
+304 GDCIAQPCNVIAP
-317 IGTKVCDL
+317 IGAKVKDL
-325 VSFAGGFSNE
+325 ISFAGGFSKE

-341 GGPMMGFSFYDEDTP
+341 GGPMMGFAFYDEETP
-356 IAKGTSGILAIKDRK
+356 IAKGTSGILAITDEK

-381 GRCVAACPIGL
+381 GKCVAACPIGL
-392 VPTRLYSLITNA
+392 VPTKLYSLITHA
-404 RYDEA
+404 RYEEA
-409 MSNHLMDCKEC
+409 MANHLMDCKEC

-432 LVQAMKFGK
+432 LVHAMKFGK

>member
-1 MQRIE
+1 M
-6 QKTGGVELNLSTFKK
+6 
-21 GGVHPPEMKEYA
+21 HPPERKEYA
-33 DSKSLE
+33 NSKALV
-39 RLPIPSELI
+39 RLPIPSELV

-56 APAKALKAKGEHVEK
+56 APAKPIKEKGDHVEK
-71 GEKIAQASSFIS
+71 GEKIALASSFIS

-103 NSVVCDAFVIEPDEQ
+103 NSVTCDAFVIEPDPQ
-118 QPELFNKRID
+118 QPEAFTKKVD
-128 YKDLSRE
+128 YQDYSKE
-135 KLLDEIKD
+135 KLLEEIKD

-152 TFPLHVKISIP
+152 TFPLHVKITIP

-194 EILEGIMICNRI
+194 GVLEGIMICNRI
-206 VEPARTIIGIEE
+206 LNPARTIIGIEE
-218 NKKDAALALER
+218 NKKDAALALEK

-246 YPQGDEKQLIKAT
+246 YPQGDEKQLINAT

-266 GKLPLDVGAVVVNIG
+266 GKLPLDVGAVVVNVG
-281 TTHAVYEAIAYGKP
+281 TTYAVYEALAYGKP
-295 LYERVVTIT
+295 LYERIVTVT
-304 GDCIARPCNVIAP
+304 GDCIAQPCNVIAP
-317 IGTKVCDL
+317 IGAKVKDL
-325 VSFAGGFSNE
+325 IAFAGGFSKE

-341 GGPMMGFSFYDEDTP
+341 GGPMMGFAFYDEETP
-356 IAKGTSGILAIKDRK
+356 IAKGTSGILAITDEK

-381 GRCVAACPIGL
+381 GKCVAACPIGL
-392 VPTRLYSLITNA
+392 VPTKLYSLITHA
-404 RYDEA
+404 RYEEA
-409 MSNHLMDCKEC
+409 MANHLIDCKEC

-432 LVQAMKFGK
+432 LVHAMKFGK

>member
-1 MQRIE
+1 M
-6 QKTGGVELNLSTFKK
+6 
-21 GGVHPPEMKEYA
+21 HPPERKEYA
-33 DSKSLE
+33 NSKALV
-39 RLPIPSELI
+39 RLPIPSELV

-56 APAKALKAKGEHVEK
+56 APAKPIKEKGAHVEK
-71 GEKIAQASSFIS
+71 GEKIALASSFIS

-103 NSVVCDAFVIEPDEQ
+103 NSVTCDAFVIEPDPQ
-118 QPELFNKRID
+118 QPEAFTKKVD
-128 YKDLSRE
+128 YQDYSKE
-135 KLLDEIKD
+135 KLLEEIKD

-152 TFPLHVKISIP
+152 TFPLHVKITIP

-194 EILEGIMICNRI
+194 EVLEGIMICNRI
-206 VEPARTIIGIEE
+206 LNPARTIIGIEE
-218 NKKDAALALER
+218 NKKDAALALEK

-246 YPQGDEKQLIKAT
+246 YPQGDEKQLINAT

-266 GKLPLDVGAVVVNIG
+266 GKLPLDVGAVVVNVG
-281 TTHAVYEAIAYGKP
+281 TTYAVYEALAYGKP
-295 LYERVVTIT
+295 LYERIVTVT
-304 GDCIARPCNVIAP
+304 GDCIAQPCNVIAP
-317 IGTKVCDL
+317 IGAKVKDL
-325 VSFAGGFSNE
+325 IAFAGGFSKE

-341 GGPMMGFSFYDEDTP
+341 GGPMMGFAFYDEETP
-356 IAKGTSGILAIKDRK
+356 IAKGTSGILAITDEK

-381 GRCVAACPIGL
+381 GKCVAACPIGL
-392 VPTRLYSLITNA
+392 VPTKLYSLITHA
-404 RYDEA
+404 RYEEA
-409 MSNHLMDCKEC
+409 MANHLMDCKEC

-432 LVQAMKFGK
+432 LVHAMKFGK

>member
-1 MQRIE
+1 M
-6 QKTGGVELNLSTFKK
+6 
-21 GGVHPPEMKEYA
+21 HPPERKEYA
-33 DSKSLE
+33 NSKALV
-39 RLPIPSELI
+39 RLPIPSELV

-56 APAKALKAKGEHVEK
+56 APAKPIKEKGDHVEK
-71 GEKIAQASSFIS
+71 GEKIALASSFIS

-103 NSVVCDAFVIEPDEQ
+103 NSVTCDAFVIEPDPQ
-118 QPELFNKRID
+118 QPEAFTKKVD
-128 YKDLSRE
+128 YQDYSKE
-135 KLLDEIKD
+135 KLLEEIKD

-152 TFPLHVKISIP
+152 TFPLHVKITIP

-194 EILEGIMICNRI
+194 EVLEGIMICNRI
-206 VEPARTIIGIEE
+206 LNPARTIIGIEE
-218 NKKDAALALER
+218 NKKDAALALEK

-246 YPQGDEKQLIKAT
+246 YPQGDEKQLINAT

-266 GKLPLDVGAVVVNIG
+266 GKLPLDVGAVVVNVG
-281 TTHAVYEAIAYGKP
+281 TTYAVYEALAYGKP
-295 LYERVVTIT
+295 LYERIVTVT
-304 GDCIARPCNVIAP
+304 GDCIAQPCNVIAP
-317 IGTKVCDL
+317 IGAKVKDL
-325 VSFAGGFSNE
+325 ISFAGGFSKE

-341 GGPMMGFSFYDEDTP
+341 GGPMMGFAFYDEETP
-356 IAKGTSGILAIKDRK
+356 IAKGTSGILAITDEK

-381 GRCVAACPIGL
+381 GKCVAACPIGL
-392 VPTRLYSLITNA
+392 VPTKLYSLITHA
-404 RYDEA
+404 RYEEA
-409 MSNHLMDCKEC
+409 MDNHLMDCKEC

-432 LVQAMKFGK
+432 LVHAMKFGK

>member
-1 MQRIE
+1 M
-6 QKTGGVELNLSTFKK
+6 NLSTFRK
-21 GGVHPPEMKEYA
+21 GGVHPPERKEYA
-33 DSKSLE
+33 NSKALV
-39 RLPIPSELI
+39 RLPIPSELV

-56 APAKALKAKGEHVEK
+56 APAKPIKEKGDHVEK
-71 GEKIAQASSFIS
+71 GEKIALASSFIS

-103 NSVVCDAFVIEPDEQ
+103 NSVTCDAFVIEPDPQ
-118 QPELFNKRID
+118 QPEAFTKKVD
-128 YKDLSRE
+128 YQDYSKE
-135 KLLDEIKD
+135 KLLEEIKD

-152 TFPLHVKISIP
+152 TFPLHVKITIP

-194 EILEGIMICNRI
+194 EVLEGIMICNRI
-206 VEPARTIIGIEE
+206 LNPARTIIGIEE
-218 NKKDAALALER
+218 NKKDAALALEK

-246 YPQGDEKQLIKAT
+246 YPQGDEKQLINAT

-266 GKLPLDVGAVVVNIG
+266 GKLPLDVGAVVVNVG
-281 TTHAVYEAIAYGKP
+281 TTYAVYEALAYGKP
-295 LYERVVTIT
+295 LYERIVTVT
-304 GDCIARPCNVIAP
+304 GDCIAQPCNVIAP
-317 IGTKVCDL
+317 IGAKVKDL
-325 VSFAGGFSNE
+325 IAFAGGFSKE

-341 GGPMMGFSFYDEDTP
+341 GGPMMGFAFYDEETP
-356 IAKGTSGILAIKDRK
+356 IAKGTSGILAITDEK

-381 GRCVAACPIGL
+381 GKCVATCPIGL
-392 VPTRLYSLITNA
+392 VPTKLYSLITHA
-404 RYDEA
+404 RYEEA
-409 MSNHLMDCKEC
+409 MANHLMDCKEC

-432 LVQAMKFGK
+432 LVHAMKFGK

>member
-1 MQRIE
+1 M
-6 QKTGGVELNLSTFKK
+6 
-21 GGVHPPEMKEYA
+21 HPPERKEYA
-33 DSKSLE
+33 NSKALV
-39 RLPIPSELI
+39 RPPIPSELV

-56 APAKALKAKGEHVEK
+56 APAKPIKEKGDHVEK
-71 GEKIAQASSFIS
+71 GEKIALASSFIS

-103 NSVVCDAFVIEPDEQ
+103 NSVTCDAFVIEPDPQ
-118 QPELFNKRID
+118 QPKAFTKKVD
-128 YKDLSRE
+128 YQDYSKE
-135 KLLDEIKD
+135 KLLEEIKD

-152 TFPLHVKISIP
+152 TFPLHVKITIP

-194 EILEGIMICNRI
+194 EVLEGIMICNRI
-206 VEPARTIIGIEE
+206 LNPARTIIGIEE
-218 NKKDAALALER
+218 NKKDAALALEK

-246 YPQGDEKQLIKAT
+246 YPQGDEKQLINAT

-266 GKLPLDVGAVVVNIG
+266 GKLPLDVGAVVVNVG
-281 TTHAVYEAIAYGKP
+281 TTYAVYEALAYGKP
-295 LYERVVTIT
+295 LYERIVTVT
-304 GDCIARPCNVIAP
+304 GDCIAQPCNVIAP
-317 IGTKVCDL
+317 IGAKVKDL
-325 VSFAGGFSNE
+325 IAFAGGFSKE

-341 GGPMMGFSFYDEDTP
+341 GGPMMGFAFYDEETP
-356 IAKGTSGILAIKDRK
+356 IAKGTSGILAITDEK

-381 GRCVAACPIGL
+381 GKCVAACPIGL
-392 VPTRLYSLITNA
+392 VPTKLYSLITHA
-404 RYDEA
+404 RYEEA
-409 MSNHLMDCKEC
+409 MANHLMDCKEC

-432 LVQAMKFGK
+432 LVHAMKFGK

>member
-1 MQRIE
+1 M
-6 QKTGGVELNLSTFKK
+6 
-21 GGVHPPEMKEYA
+21 HPPERKEYA
-33 DSKSLE
+33 NSKALV
-39 RLPIPSELI
+39 RLPIPSELV

-56 APAKALKAKGEHVEK
+56 APAKPIKEKGDHVEK
-71 GEKIAQASSFIS
+71 GEKIALASSFIS

-103 NSVVCDAFVIEPDEQ
+103 NSVTCDAFVIEPDPQ
-118 QPELFNKRID
+118 QPEAFTKKVD
-128 YKDLSRE
+128 YQDYSKE
-135 KLLDEIKD
+135 KLLEEIKD

-152 TFPLHVKISIP
+152 TFPLHVKITIP

-194 EILEGIMICNRI
+194 EVLEGIMICNRI
-206 VEPARTIIGIEE
+206 LNPARTIIGIEE
-218 NKKDAALALER
+218 NKKDAALALEK

-246 YPQGDEKQLIKAT
+246 YPQGDEKQLINAT

-266 GKLPLDVGAVVVNIG
+266 GKLPLDVGAVVVNVG
-281 TTHAVYEAIAYGKP
+281 TTYAVYEALAYGKP
-295 LYERVVTIT
+295 LYERIVTVT
-304 GDCIARPCNVIAP
+304 GDCIAQPCNVIAP
-317 IGTKVCDL
+317 IGAKVKDL
-325 VSFAGGFSNE
+325 IAFAGGFSKE

-341 GGPMMGFSFYDEDTP
+341 GGPMMGFAFYDEETP
-356 IAKGTSGILAIKDRK
+356 IAKGTSGILAITDEK

-381 GRCVAACPIGL
+381 GKCVAACPIGL
-392 VPTRLYSLITNA
+392 VPTKLYSLITHA
-404 RYDEA
+404 RYEEA
-409 MSNHLMDCKEC
+409 MANHLMDCKEC

-432 LVQAMKFGK
+432 LVHAMKFGK
-441 RMGRKK
+441 RMGRRK

>member
-1 MQRIE
+1 M
-6 QKTGGVELNLSTFKK
+6 
-21 GGVHPPEMKEYA
+21 HPPERKEYA
-33 DSKSLE
+33 NSKALV
-39 RLPIPSELI
+39 RLPIPSELV

-56 APAKALKAKGEHVEK
+56 APAKPIKEKGDHVEK
-71 GEKIAQASSFIS
+71 GEKIALASSFIS

-103 NSVVCDAFVIEPDEQ
+103 NSVTCDAFVIEPDPQ
-118 QPELFNKRID
+118 QPEAFTKKVD
-128 YKDLSRE
+128 YQDYSKE
-135 KLLDEIKD
+135 KLLEEIKD

-152 TFPLHVKISIP
+152 TFPLHVKITIP

-194 EILEGIMICNRI
+194 EVLEGIMICNRI
-206 VEPARTIIGIEE
+206 LNPARTIIGIEE
-218 NKKDAALALER
+218 NKKDAALALEK

-246 YPQGDEKQLIKAT
+246 YPQGDEKQLINAT

-266 GKLPLDVGAVVVNIG
+266 GKLPLDVGAVVVNVG
-281 TTHAVYEAIAYGKP
+281 TTYAVYEALAYGKP
-295 LYERVVTIT
+295 LYERIVTVT
-304 GDCIARPCNVIAP
+304 GECMAQPCNVIAP
-317 IGTKVCDL
+317 IGAKVKDL
-325 VSFAGGFSNE
+325 IAFAGGFSKE

-341 GGPMMGFSFYDEDTP
+341 GGPMMGFAFYDEETP
-356 IAKGTSGILAIKDRK
+356 IAKGTSGILAITDEK

-381 GRCVAACPIGL
+381 GKCVAACPIGL
-392 VPTRLYSLITNA
+392 VPTKLYSLITHA
-404 RYDEA
+404 RYEEA
-409 MSNHLMDCKEC
+409 MANHLMDCKEC

-432 LVQAMKFGK
+432 LVHAMKFGK